1 MSDVKHYFIGK
12 EIEARDCDP
21 GVTRKI
27 LAHSDNLM
35 VCELH
40 FKKGAIGKLHEH
52 LWQELKYQIHI

>member
-40 FKKGAIGKLHEH
+40 FKKGAI
-52 LWQELKYQIHI
+52 

>member
-27 LAHSDNLM
+27 L
-35 VCELH
+35 EG
-40 FKKGAIGKLHEH
+40 FEK
-52 LWQELKYQIHI
+52 